1 MSCRVGRVVS
11 ILFCLSPTPLM
22 VASDMNWEA
31 RIQRVS
37 QYYASYYARHYRVPV
52 ELVEAIM
59 EVESGWNPQAQS
71 GKGAVGLMQL
81 MPKTAVRFQ
90 VKNCYN
96 IEQNIRGGVAY
107 LAQLYLL
114 FHGDLRLV
122 SAAYFTGEGRI
133 LMKKLAYASPDTLAY
148 VRQVARTFRQKQRS
162 NQQRELQ
169 EESNAAK
176 KSQPV
181 CPRPVGQYC
190 DQPDRCVTDQ
200 SS

>member
-1 MSCRVGRVVS
+1 
-11 ILFCLSPTPLM
+11 M

-71 GKGAVGLMQL
+71 WKGAVGLMQL
-81 MPKTAVRFQ
+81 MPETAVRFQ
-90 VKNCYN
+90 VKNRYN

-133 LMKKLAYASPDTLAY
+133 LERKLAYTSPDTLAY
-148 VRQVARTFRQKQRS
+148 VSQVALIYQTNIDRTGKRNCR
-162 NQQRELQ
+162 